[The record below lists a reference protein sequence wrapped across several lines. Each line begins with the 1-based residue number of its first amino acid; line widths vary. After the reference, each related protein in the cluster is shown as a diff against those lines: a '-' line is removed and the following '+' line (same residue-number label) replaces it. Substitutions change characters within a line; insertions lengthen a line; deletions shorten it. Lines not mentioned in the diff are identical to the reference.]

1 MKKTTQR
8 IFCLIIMIL
17 CTFSTMTTAFARSS
31 STLSAYRAGCA
42 AESGGKIAVWI
53 DVTGKYPRMDR
64 IGSDAIYLYEST
76 DGTNFT
82 IVKSFDSED
91 YPAMLTTNTISYYK
105 TVVTY
110 QGVPGRYYFAA
121 VYCYAEKDGISDSKR
136 YETAD
141 VQAIR

>member
-1 MKKTTQR
+1 MKTTFR
-8 IFCLIIMIL
+8 RIL
-17 CTFSTMTTAFARSS
+17 CLVMALCLFSSMTTAFARSS
-31 STLSAYRAGCA
+31 LTLSSYSAGCA
-42 AESGGKIAVWI
+42 AKSGGKIAIWI
-53 DVTGKYPRMDR
+53 DVTGTYPEMDK

-82 IVKSFDSED
+82 IVKSFYPED
-91 YPAMLTTNTISYYK
+91 YPAMLTTNTIDYYK

-136 YETAD
+136 YLTAD
-141 VQAIR
+141 VQAIS

>member
-1 MKKTTQR
+1 MKNSVR
-8 IFCLIIMIL
+8 RFLCFVVAL
-17 CTFSTMTTAFARSS
+17 CTLSAMTTAFARSS
-31 STLSAYRAGCA
+31 LTLSAYRAGCSA
-42 AESGGKIAVWI
+42 KSGGKIAIWI
-53 DVTGKYPRMDR
+53 DVTGTYPQMDK

-136 YETAD
+136 YLTAD
-141 VQAIR
+141 VQAIS